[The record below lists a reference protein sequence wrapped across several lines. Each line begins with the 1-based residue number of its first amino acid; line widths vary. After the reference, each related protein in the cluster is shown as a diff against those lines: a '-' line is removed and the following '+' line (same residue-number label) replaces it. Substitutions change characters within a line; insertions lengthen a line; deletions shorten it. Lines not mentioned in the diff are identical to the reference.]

1 MIQSYSED
9 RTFFSGDHTTIV
21 VVATKETFTKTQAT
35 KLVSMAS
42 IANL

>member
-9 RTFFSGDHTTIV
+9 RISGNHTTIGV
-21 VVATKETFTKTQAT
+21 IATKEALTKTQAT
-35 KLVSMAS
+35 KLVSMVS